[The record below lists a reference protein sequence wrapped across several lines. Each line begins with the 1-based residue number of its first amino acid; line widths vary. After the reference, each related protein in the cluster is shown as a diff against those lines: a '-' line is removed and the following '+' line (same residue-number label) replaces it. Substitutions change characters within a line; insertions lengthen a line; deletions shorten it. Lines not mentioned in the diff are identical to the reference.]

1 MGEGL
6 AQKSSGLRDA
16 SSVFSNSMNGP
27 FFTGQESSKMPCPD
41 PACAHRTEF
50 SPADQELDTK
60 LSQSI
65 LAGSRSDQTDGE
77 VLMGVY
83 VTSRQQL
90 PQRQRQVRRE
100 LCVSRH
106 QVPNEATEERNVQGP
121 SLQDGVR

>member
-1 MGEGL
+1 MDPSSQDRRVQRCL
-6 AQKSSGLRDA
+6 AQTQHA
-16 SSVFSNSMNGP
+16 PTEQSSVLLIRSW
-27 FFTGQESSKMPCPD
+27 
-41 PACAHRTEF
+41 
-50 SPADQELDTK
+50 DTK

-77 VLMGVY
+77 VLVGVY

-100 LCVSRH
+100 LCVSCH